1 MKSFL
6 AYKSNGLEEHI
17 SKLAHHIEYLSL
29 NGSTGDFS
37 SFVESA
43 RLQKSDWLFLE
54 EDLILNDI
62 YGCIN
67 KLYFLDAIKRTI
79 ILMDRPQRYR
89 ELLYLR
95 KGFPGILF
103 KNDSFEHNYRALK
116 KIMDG
121 ELWFRREILNALV
134 HESLGSYPFFNHI
147 HTTTPKLTPREIET
161 LLFCRYYLNPDA
173 VAKRIGVTCKSM
185 RMYLHRLYQK
195 LDLYS
200 FSELNIFTRE
210 RAIDHYPLLH
220 YKGLSG
226 FVERP
231 RESVALISDNM
242 IMSNR
247 LQRLL
252 KKKFPHTAFY
262 HVHRS
267 DPNHMKKTKKIEP
280 DLTIIDKID
289 NYVPTFDNIVSHL
302 FLTTD
307 CDEHYLLENKRVN
320 RICLKK
326 GWERQFFKFLKGPVY
341 DFWFPRSLYLN
352 FRDRA
357 LNQSHLLS
365 LLPWAY
371 EHWGS
376 YFTPMEIKIFFMIKF
391 CLPDKEIADRL
402 NITHSAVRL
411 HVNNLFRKTNCNTR
425 HELLFSE
432 RFFKDRFPY
441 FNNDILEKEPV
452 ILSKKIASVCCG
464 RSCPSHNEPRLQ
476 TSSL

>member
-17 SKLAHHIEYLSL
+17 RQFAHHIEHLSL
-29 NGSTGDFS
+29 HGSTGDFS

-43 RLQKSDWLFLE
+43 KLQKSDWLFLD

-62 YGCIN
+62 YGCID
-67 KLYFLDAIKRTI
+67 KLYSMDAVKRTI
-79 ILMDRPQRYR
+79 ILMDLPQRYR

-95 KGFPGILF
+95 KGFPGVLF
-103 KNDSFEHNYRALK
+103 KDDSLAHTYNALK

-161 LLFCRYYLNPDA
+161 LLFCRYYLNPNA
-173 VAKRIGVTCKSM
+173 VAKRIGVGYKSM

-210 RAIDHYPLLH
+210 RAMDHYHLLH

-231 RESVALISDNM
+231 RERVALISDNM
-242 IMSNR
+242 ILSNR

-252 KKKFPHTAFY
+252 KKEFPHTAFY

-267 DPNHMKKTKKIEP
+267 DLNHMKKIKTMEP
-280 DLTIIDKID
+280 DLTVIDRMD
-289 NYVPTFDNIVSHL
+289 DFVPTFDNIVFCL
-302 FLTTD
+302 FLNPK
-307 CDEHYLLENKRVN
+307 CDGNDLLENKPVN
-320 RICLKK
+320 MISLEK
-326 GWERQFFKFLKGPVY
+326 GWERQFVKFLKGPVF
-341 DFWFPRSLYLN
+341 DFWFPRSIYID
-352 FRDRA
+352 FRDKA
-357 LNQSHLLS
+357 LNQSYLLS

-376 YFTPMEIKIFFMIKF
+376 NFTRMQIKIFFMIKF

-432 RFFKDRFPY
+432 HLYKDRLPF

-452 ILSKKIASVCCG
+452 ALSKKIASLCSD
-464 RSCPSHNEPRLQ
+464 RSCPRHNEPRLQ
-476 TSSL
+476 TSFL

>member
-1 MKSFL
+1 MKSSVTYKSDPVEELTLKL
-6 AYKSNGLEEHI
+6 AYHI
-17 SKLAHHIEYLSL
+17 DHVSL
-29 NGSTGDFS
+29 HGSTGDFL
-37 SFVESA
+37 SFVGSA
-43 RLQKSDWLFLE
+43 KLKQSDCLFLDE
-54 EDLILNDI
+54 NLILYDV

-67 KLYFLDAIKRTI
+67 KLRSVGAVRRTI
-79 ILMDRPQRYR
+79 MLMDFPQRHR

-103 KNDSFEHNYRALK
+103 KDDSFEHTYLALK
-116 KIMDG
+116 KIING

-147 HTTTPKLTPREIET
+147 HTTTPKLTPREVET

-173 VAKRIGVTCKSM
+173 VARRMGIGYKTM

-210 RAIDHYPLLH
+210 RAMDHYPLLH

-231 RESVALISDNM
+231 RERVALISDNLM
-242 IMSNR
+242 MANR
-247 LQRLL
+247 LQKIL
-252 KKKFPHTAFY
+252 KEQSPHTCFY

-267 DPNHMKKTKKIEP
+267 DPNHMKKIKKMEP
-280 DLTIIDKID
+280 DLTVIDRMD
-289 NYVPTFDNIVSHL
+289 DFVPTFDNIVFCL
-302 FLTTD
+302 FLNPK
-307 CDEHYLLENKRVN
+307 CDGNDLLENKPVN
-320 RICLKK
+320 MISLEK
-326 GWERQFFKFLKGPVY
+326 GWEGQFVKFLKGPVY
-341 DFWFPRSLYLN
+341 DFWFPRSLYLG
-352 FRDRA
+352 FRNKA
-357 LNQSHLLS
+357 LNQGHLLS

-371 EHWGS
+371 EYWGS
-376 YFTPMEIKIFFMIKF
+376 NFTRMQIKIFFMIQF
-391 CLPDKEIADRL
+391 CLPDREIADRL

-432 RFFKDRFPY
+432 HFFKDRFPF
-441 FNNDILEKEPV
+441 FNNDILEKDPV
-452 ILSKKIASVCCG
+452 ILSKKIASVCCD
-464 RSCPSHNEPRLQ
+464 RSCPRHNEPRLQ
-476 TSSL
+476 TSFL